1 MPQGN
6 MEQEMRN
13 NLPVTATEYRLD
25 DNDSI
30 VSKTDLKGRI
40 TYVNPRF
47 VEVSGYDEHELIGQ
61 PHNLVRHPDMPPA
74 AFADLWTT
82 IGAGKPW
89 TGVVKNRRKNGDFY
103 WVLANVTPVK
113 EAGRVTGYMSV
124 RTRPG
129 QATIDAAANAY
140 AHFVAGTA
148 KGLAIHQGAV
158 ERAGLAG
165 RLAALT
171 RLPLATR
178 LAILMAALASLQ
190 LLQLAIAWRPTWLA
204 GGAATADV
212 LASVATAAAVTGI
225 VAALAG
231 WRALHSAVVQ
241 PLREADAMVAAL
253 AGGDLT
259 LGPPVTRADDLGLLL
274 RGLRQ
279 LTVNLRAIIGDVRAN
294 VLQMEG
300 DTRDIAAGNEDLAAR
315 TVQQAASLGDTA
327 ASMLQF
333 ASAVGH
339 NASSAVRADQQVVAA
354 AAIAITGGEAVAKV
368 GATMGQISDAAKR
381 IVDIIGI
388 IDGIAFQ
395 TNILALNAAVEA
407 ARAGEQGRGFAV
419 VAGEVRALA
428 QRSAG
433 AAKEIKLLI
442 DDSVRKVGQGHALVG
457 QASATMLDVAD
468 AVSRATTIMGEITAA
483 SREQDA
489 TIADVNRAV
498 RELDTITHQNAALV
512 EQSAGASA
520 GLAHQAH
527 ALAQALSVFKFG
539 GRHPVRPVL
548 MQVKE
553 LGGAPAYTGS
563 RSGQRP
569 TVGLAASRS

>member
-1 MPQGN
+1 
-6 MEQEMRN
+6 MRN
-13 NLPVTATEYRLD
+13 NQPVSATEYRLGER
-25 DNDSI
+25 DSL
-30 VSKTDLKGRI
+30 VSTTDLKGRI

-47 VEVSGYDEHELIGQ
+47 VEVSGYDEDELLGKA
-61 PHNLVRHPDMPPA
+61 HNLVRHPDMPKG

-82 IGAGKPW
+82 IAAGKQW
-89 TGVVKNRRKNGDFY
+89 TGMVKNRRKNGDYY
-103 WVLANVTPVK
+103 WVVANVTPIK
-113 EAGRVTGYMSV
+113 DGGAVTGYMSV
-124 RTRPG
+124 RTRPD
-129 QATIDAAANAY
+129 QAQIEAAGAAY
-140 AHFVAGTA
+140 ARFLRGDA
-148 KGLAIHQGAV
+148 KGLAIREGAV
-158 ERAGLAG
+158 VRAGLAG

-171 RLPLATR
+171 RLPLAMR
-178 LAILMAALASLQ
+178 VGILMASLASLQ
-190 LLQLAIAWRPTWLA
+190 LLQLAIAWRPGSLP
-204 GGAATADV
+204 GGAG
-212 LASVATAAAVTGI
+212 AAAALLGMLL
-225 VAALAG
+225 ALAG
-231 WRALHSAVVQ
+231 WRALHCAVVR

-259 LGPPVTRADDLGLLL
+259 LGAPITRADGLGLLL

-294 VLQMEG
+294 VERMEG

-354 AAIAITGGEAVAKV
+354 AAIAISGGEAVAQV

-442 DDSVRKVGQGHALVG
+442 DDSVRKVGQGHALVDK
-457 QASATMLDVAD
+457 ASATMIEVAD

-483 SREQDA
+483 SVEQDT
-489 TIADVNRAV
+489 TIGDVNRAV

-512 EQSAGASA
+512 EQSVGASA
-520 GLAHQAH
+520 GLARQAEEL
-527 ALAQALSVFKFG
+527 ALALSVFKFG
-539 GRHPVRPVL
+539 GRPPVRPVL
-548 MQVKE
+548 MQVKDF
-553 LGGAPAYTGS
+553 GRAPAYTGN

-569 TVGLAASRS
+569 TVGLVANRS